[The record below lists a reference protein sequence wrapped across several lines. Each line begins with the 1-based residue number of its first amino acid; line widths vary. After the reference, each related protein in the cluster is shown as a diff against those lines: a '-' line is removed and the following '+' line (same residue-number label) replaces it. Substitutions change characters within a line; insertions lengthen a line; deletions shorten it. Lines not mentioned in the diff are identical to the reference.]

1 MAAKPRDTRARAI
14 QQLRAQ
20 LKGRTGRARRYYD
33 QGKED
38 YDGGNITKAV
48 SSLHLACQFDPDNK
62 EYRALYELAR
72 TESRTALSQ
81 RHVEAGENAESL
93 SNFRE
98 AIHQYTQACKM
109 EPMDGLPYYRLA
121 NLLIHVE
128 RDKRGALGHLRD
140 AVSKT
145 PKNLDYRLALADLYA
160 ELNMGLN
167 AKREYQ
173 MVLQLDQK
181 NQRAKTGL
189 RNVR

>member
-1 MAAKPRDTRARAI
+1 MRCLDGSRSLGAKF
-14 QQLRAQ
+14 
-20 LKGRTGRARRYYD
+20 
-33 QGKED
+33 
-38 YDGGNITKAV
+38 
-48 SSLHLACQFDPDNK
+48 SSMQ
-62 EYRALYELAR
+62 
-72 TESRTALSQ
+72 
-81 RHVEAGENAESL
+81 
-93 SNFRE
+93 
-98 AIHQYTQACKM
+98 I
-109 EPMDGLPYYRLA
+109 
-121 NLLIHVE
+121 E

-173 MVLQLDQK
+173 MVLQLDRK